1 MGAAYE
7 FFCILGVKFPSL
19 GTQKQFTFDQISL
32 SEVDKTAVWGKI
44 CGQTPQKSPEIPREG
59 TEEVFKSDTYAS
71 KPPPPPFSLPRL
83 DTATCIMSECSEQP
97 PPLVLTM
104 LGVVRLRAGT

>member
-1 MGAAYE
+1 MGSAYE

-32 SEVDKTAVWGKI
+32 SEVYKTAVWGKI
-44 CGQTPQKSPEIPREG
+44 CGQNPQKSPERGQRKCSSATLMPVSHPI
-59 TEEVFKSDTYAS
+59 
-71 KPPPPPFSLPRL
+71 PPPPPFSLPRL
-83 DTATCIMSECSEQP
+83 ETATCIMSECSEQS

>member
-44 CGQTPQKSPEIPREG
+44 CGRNPQRG
-59 TEEVFKSDTYAS
+59 
-71 KPPPPPFSLPRL
+71 PPPPFSLPRL

>member
-44 CGQTPQKSPEIPREG
+44 CGRNPQRGDRGSVQVRH
-59 TEEVFKSDTYAS
+59 
-71 KPPPPPFSLPRL
+71 L
-83 DTATCIMSECSEQP
+83 
-97 PPLVLTM
+97 M
-104 LGVVRLRAGT
+104 LGHEKLCAGNQQETRAEDDGKTAERKRRGVSFAPALLSY

>member
-44 CGQTPQKSPEIPREG
+44 CGRNPQRG
-59 TEEVFKSDTYAS
+59 
-71 KPPPPPFSLPRL
+71 PPPFSLPRL